1 MPKVR
6 HTFGLGNVASQTSNS
21 STMNYSATA
30 AAKAA
35 NKAINH
41 PSMVR
46 KNHAIKLLKEALKVI
61 ENLEEVPMEPW
72 DYTFEPLPEVLNV
85 SHLMTEWDFM
95 FTEGETMSLTCPKDN
110 IELPKA
116 VFDEVDEWLDLLIG
130 FENLA
135 DFETDEDGTIYFV
148 DCDEASNTD
157 VYISK
162 IQALLEPFG
171 MKFRCTFLE
180 EEYERANALPLE
192 EKLRRFPLC

>member
-1 MPKVR
+1 MK
-6 HTFGLGNVASQTSNS
+6 
-21 STMNYSATA
+21 YSATA

-35 NKAINH
+35 NQAINH

-72 DYTFEPLPEVLNV
+72 DYSYEPLPEVLNV

-95 FTEGETMSLTCPKDN
+95 FTKGDSMSLICPKD

-116 VFDEVDEWLDLLIG
+116 VFDEVGEWLDLLIG

-135 DFETDEDGTIYFV
+135 DFQVDCLGEIYFV

-157 VYISK
+157 GYISQ

-171 MKFRCTFLE
+171 MEFRCTFLE
-180 EEYERANALPLE
+180 EEYQEACSLPLE
-192 EKLRRFPLC
+192 EKLRRFELC

>member
-1 MPKVR
+1 MK
-6 HTFGLGNVASQTSNS
+6 
-21 STMNYSATA
+21 YSATA

-35 NKAINH
+35 NQAINH
-41 PSMVR
+41 PTMVR

-72 DYTFEPLPEVLNV
+72 DYPSEPLPEVLNI

-95 FTEGETMSLTCPKDN
+95 FTEGETMSLICPKD

-116 VFDEVDEWLDLLIG
+116 VFDEVGDWIESLWDL
-130 FENLA
+130 ENLI
-135 DFETDEDGTIYFV
+135 DFEVDELGQIYFV
-148 DCDEASNTD
+148 DSDEVSNTD

-171 MKFRCTFLE
+171 MEFRCTFIE
-180 EEYERANALPLE
+180 DEYEKAKALPLV
-192 EKLRRFPLC
+192 EKFKRFQHCF